1 MKLIAGLCA
10 AMAISTV
17 GLYASTYSEATVDK
31 QAQAPVQTRPGTE
44 TVTPE
49 IAMRARNL
57 AEEVTTVGCVRA
69 WKPAPADVTRLPEN
83 REPGM
88 AGMFVLTPLASN
100 PTTATD
106 LPTYLL
112 TPSATVNFQQ
122 HLDRK
127 VEVVGVA
134 QTAPMPPTVQEI
146 VTAPTQLP
154 ENRPNPQSLPRLTVR
169 SMKKVS
175 DSCPS

>member
-1 MKLIAGLCA
+1 MKWIAGLWV
-10 AMAISTV
+10 AMAVSTV
-17 GLYASTYSEATVDK
+17 GQS
-31 QAQAPVQTRPGTE
+31 QAPVQRPGTE
-44 TVTPE
+44 TVTPQL
-49 IAMRARNL
+49 AANAKNL
-57 AEEVTTVGCVRA
+57 TEEVSTVGCIRA
-69 WKPAPADVTRLPEN
+69 WKPAPEDVTKLPEN

-88 AGMFVLTPLASN
+88 AGMFLLTPLSSSPSA
-100 PTTATD
+100 AID

-146 VTAPTQLP
+146 ATAPTQRP
-154 ENRPNPQSLPRLTVR
+154 ENRQTVQSYPRLTVK
-169 SMKKVS
+169 SIKKIA

>member
-1 MKLIAGLCA
+1 MKFIAGVCA

-17 GLYASTYSEATVDK
+17 GLIGSIEAEATVDM
-31 QAQAPVQTRPGTE
+31 QARAQ
-44 TVTPE
+44 E
-49 IAMRARNL
+49 ITA
-57 AEEVTTVGCVRA
+57 VGCVRA
-69 WKPAPADVTRLPEN
+69 WKPAAADVTKMPEN

-88 AGMFVLTPLASN
+88 AGMFLFTPLASSSV
-100 PTTATD
+100 PAFE

-127 VEVVGVA
+127 VEVVGVPQPA
-134 QTAPMPPTVQEI
+134 SPPTTVRVI
-146 VTAPTQLP
+146 VVTSTQQP
-154 ENRPNPQSLPRLTVR
+154 ENRPNVESFPRLTVR
-169 SMKKVS
+169 SMRRLS

>member
-1 MKLIAGLCA
+1 MKFIAGVCA
-10 AMAISTV
+10 AVTISTV
-17 GLYASTYSEATVDK
+17 GLFA

-44 TVTPE
+44 TVTPQTVMT
-49 IAMRARNL
+49 AKNL
-57 AEEVTTVGCVRA
+57 TEDVITVGCVRA
-69 WKPAPADVTRLPEN
+69 WKPAPEDVTRLPEN

-146 VTAPTQLP
+146 LNAPTRLP
-154 ENRPNPQSLPRLTVR
+154 ENHPNPQSLPRLTVR

-175 DSCPS
+175 DTCPS

>member
-1 MKLIAGLCA
+1 MKCIAGLWV

-17 GLYASTYSEATVDK
+17 GQS
-31 QAQAPVQTRPGTE
+31 QAPVQTRPGTE
-44 TVTPE
+44 TVTPQMV
-49 IAMRARNL
+49 ANAKNL
-57 AEEVTTVGCVRA
+57 TEDVSTVGCIRA
-69 WKPAPADVTRLPEN
+69 WKPAPEDVTKLPEN

-88 AGMFVLTPLASN
+88 AGMFLLTPLSSSPSA
-100 PTTATD
+100 AID

-146 VTAPTQLP
+146 ATAPTQRP
-154 ENRPNPQSLPRLTVR
+154 ENRQTVQSYPRLTVK
-169 SMKKVS
+169 SIKKIA

>member
-1 MKLIAGLCA
+1 MKFIAAVIVML
-10 AMAISTV
+10 AISTV
-17 GLYASTYSEATVDK
+17 GLPGR
-31 QAQAPVQTRPGTE
+31 QAQAPVQTKPGTE
-44 TVTPE
+44 KVTPQSQQQ
-49 IAMRARNL
+49 ARNL
-57 AEEVTTVGCVRA
+57 TEEITAIGCLRA
-69 WKPAPADVTRLPEN
+69 WKPAPEDVTRLPEN

-100 PTTATD
+100 PTAAID

-112 TPSATVNFQQ
+112 TPSATANFQQ

-127 VEVVGVA
+127 VEIIGVA

-146 VTAPTQLP
+146 ATAPTQRP
-154 ENRPNPQSLPRLTVR
+154 ENRPNPQSFPRLTVK
-169 SMKKVS
+169 SIKQVG

>member
-1 MKLIAGLCA
+1 MKLIAGVCA
-10 AMAISTV
+10 AMAISTL
-17 GLYASTYSEATVDK
+17 GLMASSEADT

-44 TVTPE
+44 IVTPQAE
-49 IAMRARNL
+49 ANAKNL
-57 AEEVTTVGCVRA
+57 TEELTAVGCVRA
-69 WKPAPADVTRLPEN
+69 WKPASADVTRLPEN

-88 AGMFVLTPLASN
+88 AGMFLLTPLASG

-134 QTAPMPPTVQEI
+134 QTAPLPPTVQEI
-146 VTAPTQLP
+146 AIAPTQLP
-154 ENRPNPQSLPRLTVR
+154 ENRPNVQSFPRLTVK
-169 SMKKVS
+169 SIKQVG

>member
-1 MKLIAGLCA
+1 MKRIAGVCA

-17 GLYASTYSEATVDK
+17 GLMAE
-31 QAQAPVQTRPGTE
+31 AQAPVQSRPGTE
-44 TVTPE
+44 RVTPQ
-49 IAMRARNL
+49 IAAAARNL
-57 AEEVTTVGCVRA
+57 TEEITAVGCVRA
-69 WKPAPADVTRLPEN
+69 WKPAPEDVTRLPEN

-100 PTTATD
+100 PTTAAD
-106 LPTYLL
+106 VPTYLL
-112 TPSATVNFQQ
+112 TPSATANFQQ
-122 HLDRK
+122 LLDRK

-154 ENRPNPQSLPRLTVR
+154 ENKPNPQSLPRLTVKTI
-169 SMKKVS
+169 KKVA

>member
-1 MKLIAGLCA
+1 MKFIAGVCA

-17 GLYASTYSEATVDK
+17 GLFA
-31 QAQAPVQTRPGTE
+31 QAQAPMQTRPGTE
-44 TVTPE
+44 KVTPQIE
-49 IAMRARNL
+49 RDAKNL
-57 AEEVTTVGCVRA
+57 TEEVTAVGCIRA
-69 WKPAPADVTRLPEN
+69 WKPAPEDVTKQPEN

-88 AGMFVLTPLASN
+88 AGMFLLTPLASS
-100 PTTATD
+100 PTAAID

-112 TPSATVNFQQ
+112 TPSATANFQQ

-146 VTAPTQLP
+146 ATAPTQRP
-154 ENRPNPQSLPRLTVR
+154 ENRPNPQSFPRLTVK
-169 SMKKVS
+169 SIKKVA
-175 DSCPS
+175 DTCPS

>member
-1 MKLIAGLCA
+1 MKLIAGVCA

-17 GLYASTYSEATVDK
+17 GLVAE
-31 QAQAPVQTRPGTE
+31 AQAPVQTRPGTE
-44 TVTPE
+44 RVTPQ
-49 IAMRARNL
+49 IAAAARNL
-57 AEEVTTVGCVRA
+57 TEEITAVGCVRA
-69 WKPAPADVTRLPEN
+69 WKPAPEDVTRLPEN

-88 AGMFVLTPLASN
+88 AGMFVLAPLASN
-100 PTTATD
+100 PTTAAD
-106 LPTYLL
+106 VPTYLL
-112 TPSATVNFQQ
+112 TPSATANFQQ
-122 HLDRK
+122 LLDRK

-154 ENRPNPQSLPRLTVR
+154 ENKPNPQSLPRLTVKTI
-169 SMKKVS
+169 KKVA

>member
-1 MKLIAGLCA
+1 MKCIAGLWV

-17 GLYASTYSEATVDK
+17 SQS
-31 QAQAPVQTRPGTE
+31 QAPVQTRPGTE
-44 TVTPE
+44 TVTPQMV
-49 IAMRARNL
+49 ANAKNL
-57 AEEVTTVGCVRA
+57 TEDVSTVGCIRA
-69 WKPAPADVTRLPEN
+69 WKPAPEDVTRLPEN

-88 AGMFVLTPLASN
+88 AGMFLLTPLSSSPSVAI
-100 PTTATD
+100 D

-127 VEVVGVA
+127 VEIVGVA

-146 VTAPTQLP
+146 VTAPTQRP
-154 ENRPNPQSLPRLTVR
+154 ENRQSVQSYPRLTVK
-169 SMKKVS
+169 SIKKIA
-175 DSCPS
+175 DRCPS

>member
-1 MKLIAGLCA
+1 MKCVAGLCV
-10 AMAISTV
+10 AMSISAV
-17 GLYASTYSEATVDK
+17 SQS
-31 QAQAPVQTRPGTE
+31 QAPVQTRPGTE
-44 TVTPE
+44 TVTPQM
-49 IAMRARNL
+49 AAQAKNL
-57 AEEVTTVGCVRA
+57 TEEVSAVGCVRA
-69 WKPAPADVTRLPEN
+69 WKPAPEDITKLPEN

-88 AGMFVLTPLASN
+88 AGMFLLTPLASS
-100 PTTATD
+100 PSVAID

-134 QTAPMPPTVQEI
+134 QTAPLPPTVQEI
-146 VTAPTQLP
+146 ATAPTQRP
-154 ENRPNPQSLPRLTVR
+154 ENRQTVQSYPRLTVK
-169 SMKKVS
+169 SIKKIA